1 MLFDNLKMGQLD
13 LKNRVA
19 MAPMTRSRATQPGDL
34 ANDMMREYYRQ
45 RASSGLLISEGIPIS
60 TLGRG
65 FSFTPG
71 LYTDEQVESWKPVT
85 KDVHDL
91 GGAIFA
97 QLWHVGRTSHKAIT
111 GGELPISSS
120 PTEGVSPAFGPLPEG
135 GYGFLKT
142 EAPREMTHGDIKE
155 VIQQYV
161 VAAQNAIK
169 AGFDGIEFHGANG
182 YLIEQFMHK
191 ATNKRTDEYGGSDEN
206 RIRFAVEAVTA
217 VVDAIGADKTA
228 IRLSPYLTIDHPA
241 DDLDMPATVIKFL
254 EAIEPLGIAYV
265 HFSENVMNYR
275 EVPLNFRKLVRD
287 SFSGKVIIAG
297 RYTKE
302 SAQEMLD
309 TGLVDLVAF
318 GEPYIANPDLVYR
331 FQHDI
336 ELSEGHRESYY
347 GGAEEGLIDYSV
359 VDPEVFANDPVKVKA
374 ENFILNYYRKFDARE
389 AVEAFSEDFD
399 WDGFL
404 MNTPDRQIRTE
415 KEYKQFYAETS
426 ETFTD
431 SFHKVENFMLTR
443 KAKDSIEA
451 ACDVIFTAQ
460 KRTEPTTKVEVTGR
474 VQFVLK
480 QRGQSDTWKINQYR
494 VGVK

>member
-1 MLFDNLKMGQLD
+1 MLFSNLKMGQLD
-13 LKNRVA
+13 LRNRIA

-85 KDVHDL
+85 KEVHDL

-97 QLWHVGRTSHKAIT
+97 QIWHVGRTSHKAIT

-142 EAPREMTHGDIKE
+142 EVPREMTQGDIKE

-161 VAAQNAIK
+161 IAAENAIK
-169 AGFDGIEFHGANG
+169 AGFDGIELHGANG

-206 RIRFAVEAVTA
+206 RIRFAVEVVTA
-217 VVDAIGADKTA
+217 VANAIGADKTS

-241 DDLDMPATVIKFL
+241 DDLDMPLTAIKFL

-265 HFSENVMNYR
+265 HFSENVMNFR
-275 EVPLNFRKLVRD
+275 EVPLSFRQQVRD
-287 SFSGKVIIAG
+287 NFSGKVIIAG

-309 TGLVDLVAF
+309 TGLIDMVAF

-331 FQHDI
+331 FKNDL
-336 ELSEGHRESYY
+336 ELNEGHRESYY
-347 GGAEEGLIDYSV
+347 GGAEEGIIDYPV
-359 VDPEVFANDPVKVKA
+359 VDPDVFATDPAKQQA
-374 ENFILNYYRKFDARE
+374 EAFILDYYRKFDARE
-389 AVEAFSEDFD
+389 AAEAFEEDFE

-404 MNTPDRQIRTE
+404 MSSPDRKIRTE
-415 KEYKQFYAETS
+415 QEYQQFYAETS
-426 ETFTD
+426 EVFIN
-431 SFHKVENFMLTR
+431 SAHKVENFMMTR
-443 KAKDSIEA
+443 KANDSIEA
-451 ACDVIFTAQ
+451 ACDVTFTAHQ
-460 KRTEPTTKVEVTGR
+460 KPEPLTQIEVKGR
-474 VQFVLK
+474 IRFVLK
-480 QRGQSDTWKINQYR
+480 PGEKPGSWKINQYLIEAA
-494 VGVK
+494 